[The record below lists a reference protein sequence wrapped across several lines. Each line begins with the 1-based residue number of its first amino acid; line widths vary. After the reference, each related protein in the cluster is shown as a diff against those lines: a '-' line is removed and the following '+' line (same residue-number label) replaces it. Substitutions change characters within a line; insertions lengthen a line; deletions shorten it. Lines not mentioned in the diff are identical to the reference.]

1 MIVYPW
7 DSDGVPEARDS
18 AGQFFDGNRHWV
30 ARWLSDIDHAS
41 AVQFA
46 KTALG
51 ELTRWAGGR
60 FDDDVTFVITQ
71 HVR

>member
-1 MIVYPW
+1 
-7 DSDGVPEARDS
+7 
-18 AGQFFDGNRHWV
+18 V
-30 ARWLSDIDHAS
+30 ARWLSDIDDAS
-41 AVQFA
+41 AEQFA